1 MALTAISSV
10 LRWLSKKLLFT
21 TFSSWR
27 VDMDQ
32 SPKLRRAV
40 RKKSHSPTW
49 MPLRP
54 ASAPLNG
61 AVTDI
66 VIKLHAV

>member
-1 MALTAISSV
+1 
-10 LRWLSKKLLFT
+10 
-21 TFSSWR
+21 
-27 VDMDQ
+27 MDQ

-40 RKKSHSPTW
+40 RKESNSPTW
-49 MPLRP
+49 MLLRP